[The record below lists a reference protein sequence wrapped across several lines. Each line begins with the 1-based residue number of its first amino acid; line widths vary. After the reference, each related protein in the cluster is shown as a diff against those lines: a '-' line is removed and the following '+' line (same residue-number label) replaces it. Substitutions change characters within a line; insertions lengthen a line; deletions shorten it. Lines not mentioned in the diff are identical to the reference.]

1 MRGKLGNESNKVLY
15 FVILI
20 CTCHITYRLNVG
32 ANIHII
38 FENCKEITKKCEF
51 SLIIDDSPSPRLRL
65 EASTKAHCSLLTT
78 HHSLWY
84 WLPASGEGLV
94 ATRRQMLSHFPTVT
108 QSTGFQ
114 PEPLLT
120 THCHRQRYRF
130 QKCCLCFTCFIP
142 SET

>member
-65 EASTKAHCSLLTT
+65 EASTKAHWSLLTT
-78 HHSLWY
+78 HNSPLIVV
-84 WLPASGEGLV
+84 LAS
-94 ATRRQMLSHFPTVT
+94 S
-108 QSTGFQ
+108 
-114 PEPLLT
+114 
-120 THCHRQRYRF
+120 QR
-130 QKCCLCFTCFIP
+130 
-142 SET
+142 